1 MPRCAMIRFARSIAF
16 LAMLL
21 VLPPRAGGASLPY
34 AVRAW
39 TIEEGIPTSTVQDI
53 AQTPDGYLWLTTTGG
68 LARFDGV
75 RFRVFGLAQ
84 GLPTNRFQ
92 GLAVDRSGVLWISSE
107 DGTLVRWDGR
117 AFTQQPT
124 GTSRA
129 ASALLALPD
138 GSVLGAGF
146 KQYWLRAGRQSRVLQ
161 DSTTAAVLDADGAAW
176 LTAPRGAPAR
186 LEGDRIVA
194 IGPPGRD

>member
-1 MPRCAMIRFARSIAF
+1 MPCSPAGRRRPSRSRVSAATSSGGTPRRSAVSPARSSSPEDIPKDPLIRRLGGSITCLAF
-16 LAMLL
+16 LMAA
-21 VLPPRAGGASLPY
+21 PPSGRAASLPY

-117 AFTQQPT
+117 AFT
-124 GTSRA
+124 
-129 ASALLALPD
+129 
-138 GSVLGAGF
+138 
-146 KQYWLRAGRQSRVLQ
+146 
-161 DSTTAAVLDADGAAW
+161 
-176 LTAPRGAPAR
+176 
-186 LEGDRIVA
+186 
-194 IGPPGRD
+194 